1 MKFFRIT
8 FLVLALFCM
17 PLFSL
22 VFTPIPLQGILKSIY
37 APALFG
43 VYSKDFGR
51 LYCQLYGVAT
61 PSKNFQSDICEINP
75 KTLKAMRHFA
85 MNYTQN
91 KIFSEQIYFLSYQNG
106 WCFLQNGGNLFNEQI
121 IKDGYGVVQY
131 FDLTQEEVI
140 TKLETLESVAKNKRK
155 GLWKEWAKE
164 MECIKNTLREIAKEK
179 QK

>member
-1 MKFFRIT
+1 MKSFKFS
-8 FLVLALFCM
+8 LLALFLLAL

-22 VFTPIPLQGILKSIY
+22 VFTPVALQAILKSIY

-43 VYSKDFGR
+43 VYSKDFGK

-61 PSKNFQSDICEINP
+61 PSKNFQSEICEIDP

-91 KIFSEQIYFLSYQNG
+91 KIFSEQQYFLSYQNG

-131 FDLTQEEVI
+131 FDLTQEEVLVN
-140 TKLETLESVAKNKRK
+140 LETLENVARNERK

-164 MECIKNTLREIAKEK
+164 MECIKSTLRGIAQENLE
-179 QK
+179 